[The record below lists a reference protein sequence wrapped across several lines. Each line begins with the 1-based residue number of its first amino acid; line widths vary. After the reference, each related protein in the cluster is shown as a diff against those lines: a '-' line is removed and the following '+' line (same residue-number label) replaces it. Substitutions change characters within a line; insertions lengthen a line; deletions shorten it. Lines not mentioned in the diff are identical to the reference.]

1 MTTTHTTPRDHVA
14 EILAQAEAEVRHE
27 IRMLKDLTDLE
38 AHVAYGRAMVAFDEW
53 TALQATRVEVL
64 ETTIRSLTRALSRCD
79 ARMTA
84 AGLLAD
90 LAPTATT
97 GGVAE
102 FDATPR
108 PSRPPMQ
115 FSAVVAFDA
124 GDAA

>member
-1 MTTTHTTPRDHVA
+1 M
-14 EILAQAEAEVRHE
+14 
-27 IRMLKDLTDLE
+27 RMLKDLTGLD
-38 AHVAYGRAMVAFDEW
+38 AHVAYGRAMAAFDEW
-53 TALQATRVEVL
+53 TALQAARVAHL
-64 ETTIRSLTRALSRCD
+64 EATIDSLTRALVVRD

-90 LAPTATT
+90 LAPTAA

-108 PSRPPMQ
+108 PSRSPMR
-115 FSAVVAFDA
+115 FSAVAAFDA